1 MTKKPKKQDSVK
13 KKERKKNIILEMAK
27 LEGEQE

>member
-13 KKERKKNIILEMAK
+13 KKKRKKTIILELAK
-27 LEGEQE
+27 LEGGQE